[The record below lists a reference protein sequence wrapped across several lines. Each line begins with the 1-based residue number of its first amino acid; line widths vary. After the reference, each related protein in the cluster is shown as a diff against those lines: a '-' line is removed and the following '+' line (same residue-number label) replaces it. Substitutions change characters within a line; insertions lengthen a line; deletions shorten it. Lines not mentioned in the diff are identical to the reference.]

1 MSETITAYLTDSD
14 IEFLWSSFKIHY
26 RFRKDNFRQLTYN
39 KYGMGY
45 YRKRDTNIDNI
56 LCRLIELINTIVKTP
71 NKKSHWEFSILVKD
85 INKIHS
91 ILENQDTSDS
101 LSVFNKIQN
110 IMLSNM
116 RHTFK
121 LNK

>member
-1 MSETITAYLTDSD
+1 MSGTITAYLTDSD
-14 IEFLWSSFKIHY
+14 IEFLRSSFKIHY
-26 RFRKDNFRQLTYN
+26 CFRKDNFRQLTY

-45 YRKRDTNIDNI
+45 YQKRDTNIDNI

-71 NKKSHWEFSILVKD
+71 NKKSHWGFTILIKD

-116 RHTFK
+116 RHTLK
-121 LNK
+121 INK